1 MIGERS
7 GKGKVRPL
15 LSLGENKNV
24 IVPEASQLPHRLTKH
39 NSPNQVFQGSSCLKV
54 NSIRI
59 CTIHV
64 NFERHLVE
72 LECRKAMGR
81 SCFLRD
87 YQPGRADD
95 KVTKVISEQLLLYEK
110 QRVKRQGADIS
121 FFKDKAVGR
130 YETFGEN
137 TG

>member
-39 NSPNQVFQGSSCLKV
+39 NSPKQVFQGGSCLKV
-54 NSIRI
+54 NSVRI
-59 CTIHV
+59 WTIHV
-64 NFERHLVE
+64 NFERHRVE
-72 LECRKAMGR
+72 LECRKAMER

-87 YQPGRADD
+87 
-95 KVTKVISEQLLLYEK
+95 
-110 QRVKRQGADIS
+110 
-121 FFKDKAVGR
+121 
-130 YETFGEN
+130 
-137 TG
+137 